1 MAFLWLPV
9 FLDTWFTYGFLKTFL
24 LEFLLFLKTKQNN
37 NMESLRAKLPY
48 AHQKYRSFNFNS
60 FKVNIQNGNNNF

>member
-1 MAFLWLPV
+1 MIYIW
-9 FLDTWFTYGFLKTFL
+9 FLKTFL

-48 AHQKYRSFNFNS
+48 AYQKSRSFNFNS
-60 FKVNIQNGNNNF
+60 FKVNIQNGKNNF